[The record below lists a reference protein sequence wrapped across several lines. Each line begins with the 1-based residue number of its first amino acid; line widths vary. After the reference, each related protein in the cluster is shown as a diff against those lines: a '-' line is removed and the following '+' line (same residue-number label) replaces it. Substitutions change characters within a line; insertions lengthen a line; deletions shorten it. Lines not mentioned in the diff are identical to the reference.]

1 MVATKKGE
9 EGEEGLV
16 VKIVITVVNLVMTRT
31 LTIVHHAKLVL
42 S

>member
-1 MVATKKGE
+1 MEDGAEGEDGE
-9 EGEEGLV
+9 EEIV
-16 VKIVITVVNLVMTRT
+16 VKTVITVVNLVMTRT